1 MNTFFVQYIH
11 IDTFAGCHFLDY
23 HVYIHTEH
31 TDMNNEPF
39 IVGLDLG
46 SSAIRL
52 AVGQRVSVSEKES
65 ELQVVG
71 AFEVPS
77 AGISKGVISSI
88 EDATAA
94 VSSCLEKAERV
105 LGAPLERAWVGI
117 SGLHILTEE
126 SRGVVA
132 VGKPNGEITEE
143 DVERAIEAART
154 VATPLNYEILHVI
167 PKSFTVDGQS
177 GVKDPVGMTGI
188 RLEVDAQIIQGLSSQ
203 IKNLTKCVYRTG
215 LDIEDLVLSIL
226 AATET
231 ITSSRQKELGVAV
244 VDLGSSTTSYVVF
257 EEGDLLTTGIIP
269 IGSDHITS
277 DIAIGL
283 RTSIDVA
290 ERVKIEHGT
299 ALPKEINKKEE
310 INLGDL
316 GGENE
321 LVSRRYIAEIIQA
334 RVEEI
339 FERIDR
345 ELKKIGR
352 SAMLPSGIIF
362 TGGGARLNGLVEL
375 AKEKLRLPASLGYP
389 GGVSSLLDRGSDT
402 SFATAVGLTVWGYEM
417 SKDRAPK
424 GRLSQFVSIRGLGKV
439 SMGLKKLFKSLIP

>member
-1 MNTFFVQYIH
+1 MST
-11 IDTFAGCHFLDY
+11 
-23 HVYIHTEH
+23 
-31 TDMNNEPF
+31 EPF
-39 IVGLDLG
+39 ITGLDIG
-46 SSAIRL
+46 STAVRI
-52 AVGQRVSVSEKES
+52 AVGQRVA
-65 ELQVVG
+65 VG
-71 AFEVPS
+71 GDEEFQIVAAAEIPAS
-77 AGISKGVISSI
+77 GISKGIIASI

-94 VSSCLEKAERV
+94 VSACMEKAERV

-117 SGLHILTEE
+117 SGLHILTED

-177 GVKDPVGMTGI
+177 NIKDPVGMTGI

-203 IKNLTKCVYRTG
+203 IKNLTKCIYRTG
-215 LDIEDLVLSIL
+215 FDIEDLVLSIL
-226 AATET
+226 ATSETVATP
-231 ITSSRQKELGVAV
+231 RQKELGVAV
-244 VDLGSSTTSYVVF
+244 VNIGGSTTSYAIF

-290 ERVKIEHGT
+290 DRVKIEHGI
-299 ALPKEINKKEE
+299 AFSKNIAKKDEFNLEE
-310 INLGDL
+310 L
-316 GGENE
+316 GGEDE
-321 LVSRRYIAEIIQA
+321 LVSRKYVAEIIQA
-334 RVEEI
+334 RMEEL
-339 FERIDR
+339 FERLDR

-352 SAMLPSGIIF
+352 SGMLPSGVIF
-362 TGGGARLNGLVEL
+362 TGGGAKLPGLVDL

-389 GGVSSLLDRGSDT
+389 GGVSSVLDRVSDL
-402 SFATAVGLTVWGYEM
+402 SFAAAVGLAVWGSEM
-417 SKDRAPK
+417 EKTQARPSKISRLFTFRSLDRAMV
-424 GRLSQFVSIRGLGKV
+424 GV
-439 SMGLKKLFKSLIP
+439 KKLFKSLIP

>member
-1 MNTFFVQYIH
+1 MPQ
-11 IDTFAGCHFLDY
+11 
-23 HVYIHTEH
+23 
-31 TDMNNEPF
+31 EPF
-39 IVGLDLG
+39 VVGLDIG
-46 SSAIRL
+46 STAVRL
-52 AVGQRVSVSEKES
+52 AVGQIVPTGAETELQIVGVSE
-65 ELQVVG
+65 
-71 AFEVPS
+71 VPAS
-77 AGISKGVISSI
+77 GISKGVISSI

-94 VSSCLEKAERV
+94 VSSCVEKAERM

-177 GVKDPVGMTGI
+177 GIKDPVGMTGI

-203 IKNLTKCVYRTG
+203 IKNLTKCIYRTG
-215 LDIEDLVLSIL
+215 FDIEDLVLSVL
-226 AATET
+226 ATAET
-231 ITSSRQKELGVAV
+231 VTSARQKELGVAV
-244 VDLGSSTTSYVVF
+244 VNIGGSTTGYAVF

-269 IGSDHITS
+269 IGGDHVTA

-290 ERVKIEHGT
+290 ERVKIEYGT
-299 ALPKEINKKEE
+299 AIPKELNKKEE
-310 INLGDL
+310 INLEEI
-316 GGENE
+316 GGEQE
-321 LVSRRYIAEIIQA
+321 TVSRKYVAEIIQA
-334 RVEEI
+334 RMEEV
-339 FERIDR
+339 FEKLDR

-352 SAMLPSGIIF
+352 SGMLPSGVVF
-362 TGGGARLNGLVEL
+362 TGGGAKLSGLIEL

-389 GGVSSLLDRGSDT
+389 GGVSSTLDRVSDL
-402 SFATAVGLTVWGYEM
+402 SFATAVGLTVWGAEM
-417 SKDRAPK
+417 ERK
-424 GRLSQFVSIRGLGKV
+424 GGGGKLSRMINLKGLSRVTG
-439 SMGLKKLFKSLIP
+439 GLRKLFKSLIP